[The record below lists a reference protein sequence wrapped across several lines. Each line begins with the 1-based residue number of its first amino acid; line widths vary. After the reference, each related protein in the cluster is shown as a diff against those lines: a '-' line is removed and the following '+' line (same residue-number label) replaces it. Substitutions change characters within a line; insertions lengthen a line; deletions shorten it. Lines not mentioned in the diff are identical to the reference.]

1 MAFSKA
7 SFVIPFFVRE
17 SYSQIVETGFS
28 ESALSTLIS
37 RSPSVNM
44 SSFKGFVRLFKKKGF
59 MNSKSIVIFF
69 TQIINLESNSAERKG
84 RFPRGI
90 ST

>member
-1 MAFSKA
+1 
-7 SFVIPFFVRE
+7 
-17 SYSQIVETGFS
+17 
-28 ESALSTLIS
+28 
-37 RSPSVNM
+37 VNM